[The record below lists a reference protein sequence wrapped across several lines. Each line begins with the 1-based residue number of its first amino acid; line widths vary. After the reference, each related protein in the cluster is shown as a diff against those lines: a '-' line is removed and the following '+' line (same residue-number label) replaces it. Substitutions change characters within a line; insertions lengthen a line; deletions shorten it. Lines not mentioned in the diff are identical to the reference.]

1 MSLSY
6 FEAILLGLI
15 QGLTEFLPVS
25 SSGHLVILSSILGVD
40 TEGLTF
46 EVLVHFGTLMA
57 VFIVFRDDIISLIRN
72 PFQKLTLLI
81 IVGSIPTA
89 IIGFAFEDTFERMF
103 SSLVVVGY
111 TLLITGALLWIAES
125 FKNNYKG
132 LKQIKYKHAFIIG
145 LAQGAAI
152 TPGISRSGTT
162 IAISLIL
169 GLDRKTA
176 ARYSFLLAVPVILG
190 ATLLKAK
197 DLLSEPMATTAYG
210 PYLIGTISAAFA
222 GYIAIKILLKFLQE
236 GKLRYFSIYCWMVGA
251 TIILLNT
258 IIP

>member
-1 MSLSY
+1 LTY
-6 FEAILLGLI
+6 IEAVLLGLI

-25 SSGHLVILSSILGVD
+25 SSGHLVILSSILGVEP
-40 TEGLTF
+40 EGLTF
-46 EVLVHFGTLMA
+46 EVLVHFGTLIA
-57 VFIVFRDDIISLIRN
+57 ILVVFKDDIISLIRN

-81 IVGSIPTA
+81 IAGSIPTA
-89 IIGFAFEDTFERMF
+89 IIGLALEDTFERMF
-103 SSLVVVGY
+103 SSLLVVGF
-111 TLLITGALLWIAES
+111 TLLVTGTLLWIAES

-132 LKQIKYKHAFIIG
+132 LGQMKYRDAVIIG

-162 IAISLIL
+162 IAISLVL

-190 ATLLKAK
+190 ATLLKTK
-197 DLLSEPMATTAYG
+197 DLLSEPMTTTVYG
-210 PYLIGTISAAFA
+210 PYIVGTITAAVS
-222 GYIAIKILLKFLQE
+222 GYFAIKILLKFLQE
-236 GKLRYFSIYCWMVGA
+236 GKLRYFSVYCWIVGA

-258 IIP
+258 FAS